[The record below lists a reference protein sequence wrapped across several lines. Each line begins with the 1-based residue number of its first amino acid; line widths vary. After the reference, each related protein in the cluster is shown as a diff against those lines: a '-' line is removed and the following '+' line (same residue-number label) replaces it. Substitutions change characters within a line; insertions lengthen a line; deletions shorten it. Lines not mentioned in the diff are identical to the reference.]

1 MVTKKEQT
9 ELSFGSI
16 WEKLNK
22 VDCSKVSKSKNNLTY
37 LAWNESWALLMEHY
51 PEATFAYMD
60 NEVYSDGSVSVVCQV
75 EIHGFVRRM
84 WLPVMNYANKVIP
97 SPSSREISDNKMR
110 CLVKTIALFGL
121 GFHIYRGK
129 TQPEDMIDDPLP
141 VTTRSV
147 PHTQGPPPAPKG
159 VATPAAKPVPAAE
172 PAPENPDEL
181 YLQWGSDE
189 AQVWV
194 DQMIAVAKEM
204 MKTPDDLRHQWHA
217 NKKTIDYL
225 TTTFPDVYASLRN
238 QFTELATSLTPKEET
253 NE

>member
-1 MVTKKEQT
+1 M
-9 ELSFGSI
+9 
-16 WEKLNK
+16 
-22 VDCSKVSKSKNNLTY
+22 
-37 LAWNESWALLMEHY
+37 
-51 PEATFAYMD
+51 
-60 NEVYSDGSVSVVCQV
+60 
-75 EIHGFVRRM
+75 
-84 WLPVMNYANKVIP
+84 
-97 SPSSREISDNKMR
+97 
-110 CLVKTIALFGL
+110 
-121 GFHIYRGK
+121 
-129 TQPEDMIDDPLP
+129 
-141 VTTRSV
+141 
-147 PHTQGPPPAPKG
+147 PHTQGRPPAPKG

-172 PAPENPDEL
+172 PAPANPDEL